1 MRDDDEVRCP
11 DGWLLVAADHPTL
24 GRLYWR
30 YCDESDVNAADFY
43 GVTDNIRL
51 ASWIKAG
58 WRDKDV
64 WADDYSDMSSFVARR
79 FIQELLNPDRY
90 DTNYFE
96 LFNWDDESEDLELHG
111 DLHDFQR
118 RSGQSVEFFV
128 HWLRAANWFDI
139 PAPGCNALP

>member
-1 MRDDDEVRCP
+1 MRDDDEVRSP

-43 GVTDNIRL
+43 GITDNIRL

-128 HWLRAANWFDI
+128 HWLRATNWFDI
-139 PAPGCNALP
+139 PAPGCNTLP

>member
-1 MRDDDEVRCP
+1 MRDDDEVRSP

-43 GVTDNIRL
+43 GITDNIRL

-79 FIQELLNPDRY
+79 FIQELLNPD
-90 DTNYFE
+90 
-96 LFNWDDESEDLELHG
+96 
-111 DLHDFQR
+111 
-118 RSGQSVEFFV
+118 
-128 HWLRAANWFDI
+128 
-139 PAPGCNALP
+139 